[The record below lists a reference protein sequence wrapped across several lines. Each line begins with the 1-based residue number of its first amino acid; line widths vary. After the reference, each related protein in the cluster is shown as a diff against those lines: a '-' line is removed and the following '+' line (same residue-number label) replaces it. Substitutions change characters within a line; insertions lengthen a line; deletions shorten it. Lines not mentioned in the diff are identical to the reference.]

1 MRELTLPLS
10 REDIA
15 SLKAYDQVFLTGSL
29 YVGRDQVHK
38 RLFELFQKGK
48 SLPIPLDGETIYYM
62 GRVQLQK
69 GS

>member
-29 YVGRDQVHK
+29 YVAVTKYINDYLSFSRRASPFPYLWMV
-38 RLFELFQKGK
+38 RP
-48 SLPIPLDGETIYYM
+48 SIIW